1 MPSKSILVID
11 DDPAIREVTQLTL
24 ETFGGWE
31 VTTAGSGQEGV
42 AMAAAQHPDAILLD
56 VMMPGMDGHMTLDQ
70 LRSRVETESIPV
82 ILLTAKVLPA
92 DQRAFAAWGVAG
104 LVAKPFDPVS
114 LSSQVAEC
122 LGWK

>member
-11 DDPAIREVTQLTL
+11 DDPDIREITQLTL

-70 LRSRVETESIPV
+70 LRTQVETESIPV
-82 ILLTAKVLPA
+82 VLLTAKVLPA
-92 DQRAFAAWGVAG
+92 DQREFAAWGVAG